1 MESGFLS
8 WISPSW
14 LKTTRRLGRV
24 RPVGRASCCLHRTR
38 RRRCSGSGGRRALT
52 GGWSCAFLSSCR
64 ISSLGGG
71 WSEPVSTCHSSP
83 PGSVPLPGSPSG
95 QGRGPQRRDRTRS
108 EHPLP
113 RGRALCAL
121 NSNVPAL
128 RRNAKAFCRVVP
140 LSRTCSVSPRGSCY
154 EEKRPGVEHRAPR
167 STESLGWAGARR
179 SFPLCPVS
187 AEGYGVPAAG

>member
-1 MESGFLS
+1 MAENHPKTQT
-8 WISPSW
+8 SPSCW
-14 LKTTRRLGRV
+14 PCLLMSSSDPQEEALRVGWEEGSHGRTE
-24 RPVGRASCCLHRTR
+24 LHLPLPH
-38 RRRCSGSGGRRALT
+38 G
-52 GGWSCAFLSSCR
+52 R

-71 WSEPVSTCHSSP
+71 WSEPVSTCHLSP
-83 PGSVPLPGSPSG
+83 PGSVPLPGSPLG
-95 QGRGPQRRDRTRS
+95 QGCGPQRRDRTRS

-128 RRNAKAFCRVVP
+128 RRNAKVFCRVVL
-140 LSRTCSVSPRGSCY
+140 LSRMCSVSPRGSCY
-154 EEKRPGVEHRAPR
+154 AVKKTGVEHRAPR